1 MRRRSLWVVLSA
13 SLTLLVG
20 SAGIAT
26 AGMNHGSRRLPILA
40 RKSADGPSKN
50 GLCALAHFSQASR
63 CSFHGIARKAKITP
77 ARVPPAI

>member
-26 AGMNHGSRRLPILA
+26 AGMNHGSRRSVA
-40 RKSADGPSKN
+40 AGST
-50 GLCALAHFSQASR
+50 GL
-63 CSFHGIARKAKITP
+63 
-77 ARVPPAI
+77 